1 MNAKSWK
8 KKIEEQCTEVGTMR
22 KAFIP
27 TIDALALILERRD
40 CIYKQF
46 LDEGARVVIEK
57 TSDRGARNM
66 TQNPLFVAW
75 KDINSLALTYWRDLG
90 CTPKGLKQ
98 ISEES
103 MKQTKKK
110 TSLEDILRE
119 MEI

>member
-1 MNAKSWK
+1 MKANYWR
-8 KKIEEQCTEVGTMR
+8 KKIEEQCTEAGTMR
-22 KAFIP
+22 NAFIP
-27 TIDALALILERRD
+27 VIDALSIILERRD
-40 CIYKQF
+40 CVYKQF
-46 LDEGARVVIEK
+46 LDEGAQVVIEK
-57 TSDRGARNM
+57 TSDRGAKNM
-66 TQNPLFVAW
+66 TQNPLFTTW
-75 KDINSLALTYWRDLG
+75 KELNAQALLYWRELG